1 MSAATVDEYLLELDA
16 TQRATLSAMRAMLRE
31 LLPGAEE
38 CISYGIPGYRLDGR
52 VVAGF
57 AAFRNHCSYF
67 PHSGSVIPQM
77 AKELRGYK
85 TSKGTL
91 RFESDQP
98 LARPIVERLV
108 ALRLREL
115 HSKV

>member
-1 MSAATVDEYLLELDA
+1 VSATTVDEYLLGLDV
-16 TQRATLSAMRAMLRE
+16 TQRATLSAMRDVLRD

-38 CISYGIPGYRLDGR
+38 CISYGIPGYRVDGH

-85 TSKGTL
+85 TTKGTL

-98 LARPIVERLV
+98 LARSIVERLV

-115 HSKV
+115 HSRV

>member
-1 MSAATVDEYLLELDA
+1 MSTASVDEYLLGLDG
-16 TQRATLSAMRAMLRE
+16 TQRATLCDLRALLRE

-38 CISYGIPGYRLDGR
+38 CISYGIPGYRVDGH

-57 AAFRNHCSYF
+57 AAFRNHLSYF

-77 AKELRGYK
+77 ARELRGYK
-85 TSKGTL
+85 TSRGTL
-91 RFESDQP
+91 RFANDTALP
-98 LARPIVERLV
+98 RPIVEKLV

-115 HSKV
+115 HSRV